1 MALSTPVGCAE
12 ARAQTM
18 TTSNPV
24 EPESLKIPPLSV
36 EEEDAI
42 IHTRITNDERPL
54 RRIAKKFHTY
64 ASLVHPSPVH
74 SSHAG
79 NIDDAREAFLIELSS
94 FELSLKKSIMVC
106 EAEARQV
113 EEYQRERR
121 RIEAEHEALRAQI
134 AELKIA
140 LEHAQTERKRKIE
153 YDSVAEKINTFPSRD
168 ELHQAILLLENDMAA
183 IRAEHETQERIIQG
197 QKSALDGIVMDL
209 SSLRLLGKD
218 KDVSQLGS
226 PLTTPAP
233 ELPDSDEGGRSSL
246 PKDDERQGEG
256 IEYGEVPEGKEDGE
270 DDGSFDL
277 LSSSKLGPS
286 AQGLLSHQSGTP
298 LSSQRDPQAQGGV
311 SADVDDD
318 IEMGEVA
325 EDPKPKRK
333 AREDLEE
340 GEASDSSSALSD
352 PPDD

>member
-1 MALSTPVGCAE
+1 
-12 ARAQTM
+12 M
-18 TTSNPV
+18 TTSNVV
-24 EPESLKIPPLSV
+24 EPECLKVPPLSV

-64 ASLVHPSPVH
+64 ASLVHPSPVQ
-74 SSHAG
+74 SSPSG
-79 NIDDAREAFLIELSS
+79 SIDDAREAFLIELSS

-140 LEHAQTERKRKIE
+140 LEHAQTERRRKIE

-168 ELHQAILLLENDMAA
+168 ELHQAIFLLENDMAA
-183 IRAEHETQERIIQG
+183 IRAEHETQDRIIRG
-197 QKSALDGIVMDL
+197 QKSALDSIVTDL
-209 SSLRLLGKD
+209 ASLRVLGKD
-218 KDVSQLGS
+218 KDASRFAT
-226 PLTTPAP
+226 PATTPAP
-233 ELPDSDEGGRSSL
+233 DLPDSDEGSRSSL
-246 PKDDERQGEG
+246 PKDDEKQGEG
-256 IEYGEVPEGKEDGE
+256 IEYGEVPEGE
-270 DDGSFDL
+270 DDGSLDL

-286 AQGLLSHQSGTP
+286 VQGLVSQQS
-298 LSSQRDPQAQGGV
+298 
-311 SADVDDD
+311 DDD

-325 EDPKPKRK
+325 EDPRPKRK
-333 AREDLEE
+333 VREDLEE

>member
-1 MALSTPVGCAE
+1 
-12 ARAQTM
+12 M
-18 TTSNPV
+18 TTSNAV

-64 ASLVHPSPVH
+64 ASLVHPLPVQ
-74 SSHAG
+74 SGHAG

-121 RIEAEHEALRAQI
+121 RIEAEHDALRAQI

-153 YDSVAEKINTFPSRD
+153 YDSVAEKLTRF
-168 ELHQAILLLENDMAA
+168 QAVMNCTTILLLENDMTA
-183 IRAEHETQERIIQG
+183 IRAEHETQERIIRG
-197 QKSALDGIVMDL
+197 QKSALDGIITDL
-209 SSLRLLGKD
+209 VSLRLLGKD
-218 KDVSQLGS
+218 RDVT
-226 PLTTPAP
+226 PATTPAP
-233 ELPDSDEGGRSSL
+233 ELPDSDEGSL
-246 PKDDERQGEG
+246 PMDDEKQGGG
-256 IEYGEVPEGKEDGE
+256 IEYGEVTEGKEDGE
-270 DDGSFDL
+270 DDGSLDL

-286 AQGLLSHQSGTP
+286 VQGLMPQQSGTP
-298 LSSQRDPQAQGGV
+298 LSSQRESQGQGSM
-311 SADVDDD
+311 SADIDDD

>member
-1 MALSTPVGCAE
+1 
-12 ARAQTM
+12 M
-18 TTSNPV
+18 TTSIAV
-24 EPESLKIPPLSV
+24 EPESLKVPPLSV

-64 ASLVHPSPVH
+64 ASLVHPSPVQ
-74 SSHAG
+74 SCPAG
-79 NIDDAREAFLIELSS
+79 SIDDAREAFLIELSS

-134 AELKIA
+134 AELKVA

-168 ELHQAILLLENDMAA
+168 ELHQAIFLLENDMAA
-183 IRAEHETQERIIQG
+183 IRAEHETQDRIIRG
-197 QKSALDGIVMDL
+197 QKSALDGIVTDL
-209 SSLRLLGKD
+209 ASLRLLGKD
-218 KDVSQLGS
+218 KDASQFAT
-226 PLTTPAP
+226 PATTPAP
-233 ELPDSDEGGRSSL
+233 ELPDSDEGSRSPL
-246 PKDDERQGEG
+246 PKDDEKQGEG
-256 IEYGEVPEGKEDGE
+256 IEYGEVPEGE
-270 DDGSFDL
+270 DDG
-277 LSSSKLGPS
+277 SSKLGPS
-286 AQGLLSHQSGTP
+286 VQGLMSQQSGS
-298 LSSQRDPQAQGGV
+298 LRFRAAV
-311 SADVDDD
+311 SANVDDD

-333 AREDLEE
+333 VREDLEE

>member
-1 MALSTPVGCAE
+1 
-12 ARAQTM
+12 M
-18 TTSNPV
+18 TTTNVV
-24 EPESLKIPPLSV
+24 EPESLKVPPLSV

-64 ASLVHPSPVH
+64 ASLVHPSPVQ
-74 SSHAG
+74 SSPLG
-79 NIDDAREAFLIELSS
+79 SIDDAREAFLIELSS

-140 LEHAQTERKRKIE
+140 LEHAQTERRRKIE

-168 ELHQAILLLENDMAA
+168 ELHQAIFLLENDMTA
-183 IRAEHETQERIIQG
+183 IRAEHETQDRIIRG
-197 QKSALDGIVMDL
+197 QKSALDSIVTDL
-209 SSLRLLGKD
+209 ASLRVLGKD
-218 KDVSQLGS
+218 KDASLFAT
-226 PLTTPAP
+226 PATTPAP
-233 ELPDSDEGGRSSL
+233 ELPDSDEGSRSSL
-246 PKDDERQGEG
+246 PKDDEKQGEG
-256 IEYGEVPEGKEDGE
+256 IEYGEVAEGE
-270 DDGSFDL
+270 DDGSLDL

-286 AQGLLSHQSGTP
+286 VQGMMSQQSGTP
-298 LSSQRDPQAQGGV
+298 LSSQREAQAQASV

-325 EDPKPKRK
+325 EDPRPKRK
-333 AREDLEE
+333 VREDLEE